1 MIGFLGKILK
11 VLIDENDKL
20 NGITILGFNI
30 CKDNIIR
37 TYELRDSR
45 KLYIN
50 IEIIKIYIKII
61 SNIKEVKI
69 KN

>member
-11 VLIDENDKL
+11 VLIKENDKL

-37 TYELRDSR
+37 PM
-45 KLYIN
+45 N
-50 IEIIKIYIKII
+50 
-61 SNIKEVKI
+61 
-69 KN
+69 